1 MGVGGQPQAPAALPP
16 GKTRYPL
23 YIRLGATWQVWTDA
37 ENLTPPGFDPRTVKH
52 KASRYT
58 DWDIPAKHPY
68 FFTIQKVSKA
78 VNGLPKASQLSVCI
92 KTDEINT
99 FSH

>member
-1 MGVGGQPQAPAALPP
+1 
-16 GKTRYPL
+16 
-23 YIRLGATWQVWTDA
+23 
-37 ENLTPPGFDPRTVKH
+37 
-52 KASRYT
+52 
-58 DWDIPAKHPY
+58 
-68 FFTIQKVSKA
+68 